1 MKRIVY
7 HVTQKPDGSWQGKAR
22 GAERASATGDTKA
35 EVVDATRAI
44 AHHQPRAQLVIHKS
58 RSHHSEIQT
67 EHTYG
72 ADPRKYKG

>member
-7 HVTQKPDGSWQGKAR
+7 HVTQRPDGSWQGKAH
-22 GAERASATGDTKA
+22 GAERAIATGDTKA
-35 EVVDATRAI
+35 EVVDTTRGI
-44 AHHQPRAQLVIHKS
+44 AHNQPRAQMVIHKS
-58 RSHHSEIQT
+58 RSHRSEIQT